1 MNRDKIKKFC
11 VEALDGWDCRACRK
25 IGIDSGGCSGNCEDV
40 ILKFLEVE
48 E

>member
-11 VEALDGWDCRACRK
+11 IEALNSWDCRDCRK
-25 IGIDSGGCSGNCEDV
+25 IGIDSGTCSGECEKV
-40 ILKFLEVE
+40 IFDFLEVE